1 LDQNQ
6 SRSTLDNT
14 SQQYESEASLRPPTA
29 ETPASPNRPSQPLT
43 PLENTQSS
51 QRLGVDINDRSHP
64 GWQHRRSE
72 SFESIPSQ
80 VSQHYSSFCIYSNSL
95 RPPLV
100 NLLYTQVLIHR

>member
-1 LDQNQ
+1 
-6 SRSTLDNT
+6 LDNT
-14 SQQYESEASLRPPTA
+14 SQQFESETSLRPPTA
-29 ETPASPNRPSQPLT
+29 ETPASPNRPSQPHT

-80 VSQHYSSFCIYSNSL
+80 VSQMTPTHRIHANIP

-100 NLLYTQVLIHR
+100 NLLYTQVLIHQ